1 MLNLA
6 VRNTKK
12 LIRERSRED
21 NVRLGR
27 FFTKKQTAALMGGM
41 FTPTEKAHLRILDPG
56 AGTGILSAALLEA
69 IASHGGCQTVALVC
83 YETDATFLP
92 MLENNLER
100 LRKKCRHDYGI
111 KVKYEIRNENFVTA
125 AVDEPYDMIIANP
138 PSELL
143 HADRAEIAA
152 YREVCAGATDLAFL
166 FAVAAA
172 RALAEGGQLVALL
185 PSAYANSAYLEK
197 IRRHLATLGHL
208 ERLHLFVAP
217 SKNGAHADSIRK
229 TLVLKFT
236 RSPLAEDAT
245 ILVSSSPSETSEDIT
260 LLPPFPYG
268 RIVNEENGSLLLLKS
283 EEDAALLTLVE
294 SLPER
299 LSTLGLR
306 MRTGLTLES
315 RYRDQLREEPT
326 EGAVPLIRPS
336 SMRNGM
342 VWQKDG
348 VFVIPVIPSLAQK
361 NKNMLFIK
369 RVPAKSDARRM
380 VCAVYLASQF
390 ARYPRISTHN
400 KLNYIDYADGREMD
414 SPMLHGLYA
423 VLTSDLYESY
433 LALISHS
440 SRINAKDY
448 EELPLPTADVLRK
461 IGNKLLM
468 TRQFTPKM
476 CSVIVK
482 QELKL
487 S

>member
-27 FFTKKQTAALMGGM
+27 LFTKKQTAALMGSMLTDTG
-41 FTPTEKAHLRILDPG
+41 KAHLRICDPG
-56 AGTGILSAALLEA
+56 AGTGILSAAALEA
-69 IASHGGCQTVALVC
+69 VAAHGTCQTVALVC
-83 YETDATFLP
+83 YETEPAFLP

-100 LRKKCRHDYGI
+100 LRKKCRHDHGI
-111 KVKYEIRNENFVTA
+111 KVKYEIRTESFILSEA
-125 AVDEPYDMIIANP
+125 DEPYDIILLNP
-138 PSELL
+138 PCELMPT
-143 HADRAEIAA
+143 DSAEVAA
-152 YREVCAGATDLAFL
+152 LREVCAGATDLAFL

-172 RALAEGGQLVALL
+172 RRLADGGQMVAYL
-185 PSAYANSAYLEK
+185 PSSYASNAYLEK
-197 IRRHLATLGHL
+197 VRHSLAAVGHL
-208 ERLHLFVAP
+208 TRLHLFVAP
-217 SKNGAHADSIRK
+217 SKSDAHADSIRK
-229 TLVLKFT
+229 NLVLKLV
-236 RSPLAEDAT
+236 RAPMPENAT
-245 ILVSSSPSETSEDIT
+245 ITVSSSPSETSAEIT
-260 LLPPFPYG
+260 ELPPFPYS
-268 RIVNEENGSLLLLKS
+268 RIVNEQNGSLLLLKS
-283 EEDAALLTLVE
+283 EKDAALLALME
-294 SLPER
+294 SLPAT
-299 LSTLGLR
+299 LSSLGLR

-315 RYRDQLREEPT
+315 RYKEQLREEAVD
-326 EGAVPLIRPS
+326 GAVPLIRPS
-336 SMRNGM
+336 AMRNGM
-342 VWQKDG
+342 VWQREG
-348 VFVIPVIPSLAQK
+348 VFVVPVIPSLAQK

-400 KLNYIDYADGREMD
+400 KLNYVDYADGREID

-423 VLTSDLYESY
+423 VLTSDLYEEY
-433 LALISHS
+433 LALVSRS

-448 EELPLPTADVLRK
+448 ESLPLPTVEVLRR